1 MRLLK
6 KCKTL
11 RAALGGRLARM
22 GRRGRWELSVLL
34 GLALAL
40 SLSSFTR
47 FSAACAGVR
56 EDTLRLHILA
66 NSDSEADQELKLA
79 VRDAIL
85 QAEGGMFAAERTKEG
100 ALRAA
105 GADLEAIRAVA
116 QRTVRA
122 RGYSYPVAVRLENM
136 YFSTREYDGFTLPAG
151 RYDAVRVEIGAH
163 AGKNWFCVL
172 FPPMCVPAAT
182 SDGGQDMSAY
192 SGAEQQAVCS
202 SYKVGFAAVEWLEG
216 LKESLSGQGVRTLAE
231 ADGPFAHLQVMIHL
245 DHIQHDLD
253 KELLEGDL
261 GDYASILFD
270 ASGLPLEE
278 NIRKTA
284 AFVRARGREIMVE
297 GACDEIVDAT
307 GNAHNALTTP
317 ENARR
322 FKEMTGA
329 DLVVCNL
336 GTEHRATGKDLQYH
350 GEVSRAICREI
361 GPCIVLHGTSSVPNE
376 QVRRLYADGVCKVNI
391 WTALERDASPGLFAD
406 MVRHAG
412 RVADEETLRR
422 LIAEGLLTEKADD
435 GGAVNIGYFTTL
447 YRQTLV
453 FEHMKN
459 AVREYL
465 DMWYGEPSPAAHSA

>member
-1 MRLLK
+1 M
-6 KCKTL
+6 
-11 RAALGGRLARM
+11 
-22 GRRGRWELSVLL
+22 SV
-34 GLALAL
+34 
-40 SLSSFTR
+40 
-47 FSAACAGVR
+47 
-56 EDTLRLHILA
+56 I
-66 NSDSEADQELKLA
+66 
-79 VRDAIL
+79 RDADEARAIY
-85 QAEGGMFAAERTKEG
+85 
-100 ALRAA
+100 RAA
-105 GADLEAIRAVA
+105 GERGWVLPCFCSENLTTTEAILTAAEEYRQAGGLD
-116 QRTVRA
+116 TVPIILA
-122 RGYSYPVAVRLENM
+122 I
-136 YFSTREYDGFTLPAG
+136 TC
-151 RYDAVRVEIGAH
+151 RYDHRSQSVNYTQTRR
-163 AGKNWFCVL
+163 WD
-172 FPPMCVPAAT
+172 T
-182 SDGGQDMSAY
+182 
-192 SGAEQQAVCS
+192 
-202 SYKVGFAAVEWLEG
+202 G
-216 LKESLSGQGVRTLAE
+216 LKLFTQDIKTLAE

-307 GNAHNALTTP
+307 GNA
-317 ENARR
+317 
-322 FKEMTGA
+322 
-329 DLVVCNL
+329 
-336 GTEHRATGKDLQYH
+336 HRATGKDLQYH

>member
-1 MRLLK
+1 MIQLQV
-6 KCKTL
+6 CFC
-11 RAALGGRLARM
+11 
-22 GRRGRWELSVLL
+22 LL

-122 RGYSYPVAVRLENM
+122 RGYSYPIAVRLENM

-231 ADGPFAHLQVMIHL
+231 ADGQAEQDDEAQEEADGAEQDVRRA
-245 DHIQHDLD
+245 D
-253 KELLEGDL
+253 K
-261 GDYASILFD
+261 
-270 ASGLPLEE
+270 
-278 NIRKTA
+278 K
-284 AFVRARGREIMVE
+284 
-297 GACDEIVDAT
+297 
-307 GNAHNALTTP
+307 
-317 ENARR
+317 ENASR
-322 FKEMTGA
+322 A
-329 DLVVCNL
+329 
-336 GTEHRATGKDLQYH
+336 GTEHSGGRT
-350 GEVSRAICREI
+350 V
-361 GPCIVLHGTSSVPNE
+361 TT
-376 QVRRLYADGVCKVNI
+376 ADR
-391 WTALERDASPGLFAD
+391 TQA
-406 MVRHAG
+406 
-412 RVADEETLRR
+412 
-422 LIAEGLLTEKADD
+422 
-435 GGAVNIGYFTTL
+435 
-447 YRQTLV
+447 Q
-453 FEHMKN
+453 
-459 AVREYL
+459 
-465 DMWYGEPSPAAHSA
+465 AARTVD

>member
-1 MRLLK
+1 M
-6 KCKTL
+6 
-11 RAALGGRLARM
+11 
-22 GRRGRWELSVLL
+22 SV
-34 GLALAL
+34 
-40 SLSSFTR
+40 
-47 FSAACAGVR
+47 
-56 EDTLRLHILA
+56 I
-66 NSDSEADQELKLA
+66 
-79 VRDAIL
+79 RDA
-85 QAEGGMFAAERTKEG
+85 AEARAIY
-100 ALRAA
+100 RAA
-105 GADLEAIRAVA
+105 GERGWVLPCFCSENLTTTEAILTAAEEYRQAGGLD
-116 QRTVRA
+116 TVPIILA
-122 RGYSYPVAVRLENM
+122 I
-136 YFSTREYDGFTLPAG
+136 TC
-151 RYDAVRVEIGAH
+151 RYDHRSQSVNYTQTRR
-163 AGKNWFCVL
+163 WD
-172 FPPMCVPAAT
+172 T
-182 SDGGQDMSAY
+182 
-192 SGAEQQAVCS
+192 
-202 SYKVGFAAVEWLEG
+202 G
-216 LKESLSGQGVRTLAE
+216 LKLFTQDIKTLAE

-350 GEVSRAICREI
+350 GEISRAICREI

-465 DMWYGEPSPAAHSA
+465 NMWYGEPSPAAHSA